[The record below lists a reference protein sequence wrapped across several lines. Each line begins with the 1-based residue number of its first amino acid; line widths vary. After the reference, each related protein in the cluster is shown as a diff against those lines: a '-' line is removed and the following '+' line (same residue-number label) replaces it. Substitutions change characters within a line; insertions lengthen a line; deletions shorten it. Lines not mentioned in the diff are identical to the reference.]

1 MNRLASVSITRSIE
15 ERIVVVMMVVVV
27 VMMVVVPIVIVVPR
41 ISPRAVPRVI
51 PSCPIWTAIPSSIP
65 IRVINP
71 WVIEPSSIEPR
82 VIPSGIIGRAV
93 DSPIISV
100 WRPSISVAE
109 AHERVHVDC
118 RDVRVLKVESERL
131 RCLRDFCLGGR
142 CAVTRIEYRCFCQI
156 RERVGLLL
164 ALRKVHCGRCFFRP
178 RVIYSVILT
187 CSLCHS
193 STGRHHDAACR
204 QRQDSRHS

>member
-1 MNRLASVSITRSIE
+1 MNWLASVNITRSIE
-15 ERIVVVMMVVVV
+15 ERVVAVMIMVM
-27 VMMVVVPIVIVVPR
+27 MMVVVPIVIVVPR

-51 PSCPIWTAIPSSIP
+51 PSCPIWTAVPSSIP

-93 DSPIISV
+93 DSPVISV
-100 WRPSISVAE
+100 RRPCISVAE
-109 AHERVHVDC
+109 AHERIHVNC

-131 RCLRDFCLGGR
+131 RCLCDFCPGGR
-142 CAVTRIEYRCFCQI
+142 CAVTRIEYRCLCQI
-156 RERVGLLL
+156 RERIGLLL
-164 ALRKVHCGRCFFRP
+164 ALREVHCGRRFFRP